1 MLPAHLYQP
10 HRDNDPPFYEETA
23 LCGPCDLVESFDFSE
38 ASARDTKRALKIGL
52 CRNTNDGATIITCN
66 ATSLNNIRQV
76 SKMRLTLCCAGAIHN
91 GDFERFLEGFDGHIV
106 CTKLDKDKDRSILVN
121 LLALD
126 FVGRK
131 RLSLYAQQQHDDR
144 SIFMIKINSGENLK
158 HILTKPVCLNP
169 SSFMPFYFDK
179 NMTICERCR
188 TFATKKCPC
197 GDVYYCSAE
206 CQKSDFRL
214 HKHMCSLRL

>member
-1 MLPAHLYQP
+1 MNVDAIV
-10 HRDNDPPFYEETA
+10 R
-23 LCGPCDLVESFDFSE
+23 
-38 ASARDTKRALKIGL
+38 
-52 CRNTNDGATIITCN
+52 CN
-66 ATSLNNIRQV
+66 VTLLNNIRQM
-76 SKMRLTLCCAGAIHN
+76 SKVRLTLCCAGAIHD
-91 GDFERFLEGFDGHIV
+91 GDFERFLERFEGHVV

-131 RLSLYAQQQHDDR
+131 RLSLYAQQYYMMISDNR
-144 SIFMIKINSGENLK
+144 FFMQQINSGENLK
-158 HILTKPVCLNP
+158 HLLTKPVCLNP

-188 TFATKKCPC
+188 TFASKKCPC
-197 GDVYYCSAE
+197 GDVYYCSTE

-214 HKHMCSLRL
+214 HKRMCSFTAR